1 MFHRILDRYRKII
14 ETVGGIWKFM
24 KNSTAR
30 KHSAN
35 LFSFFQV
42 SSRSVITRILFV
54 TGRQINRSADTPT
67 FIAQIKS
74 VLMKHISQSYPLPVL
89 SFALQNYLRFYED
102 IS

>member
-1 MFHRILDRYRKII
+1 MFHRVLVRYRKII

-24 KNSTAR
+24 KNSAAR

-42 SSRSVITRILFV
+42 SSRSILTQILFV
-54 TGRQINRSADTPT
+54 TGRQLNRSADTPT
-67 FIAQIKS
+67 FVTQMRS
-74 VLMKHISQSYPLPVL
+74 VLMKHISQSYPLPAL
-89 SFALQNYLRFYED
+89 SFALQNYLRAYED